1 MKAMTMESSINIE
14 QLQKIINLS
23 KKSVVKIIKQDMWS
37 TGVLCNVHFPDKK
50 TLPLLITCNHMLNEN
65 DISVGKKIDFS
76 LDNGKI
82 FYQILI
88 DETRKV
94 YTNKLYDITF
104 IEIKKNDG
112 LDISS
117 FLEVDPKIFF
127 YDEKEL
133 NNKQVCLLS
142 YPQGK
147 EFQFSNGKIIKL
159 MDDGHQILHLCSTT
173 YGCAGGPI
181 IDLDNNYVIAIH
193 RGANNKKLFNI
204 GIFVKKPLEEFNQI
218 NN

>member
-1 MKAMTMESSINIE
+1 MKMESFISIE
-14 QLQKIINLS
+14 QLQRIINLN
-23 KKSVVKIIKQDMWS
+23 KKSVVKILKQDMYS
-37 TGVLCNVHFPDKK
+37 TGVLCNVHLSDKK
-50 TLPLLITCNHMLNEN
+50 ILPLLMTCNHMLDEN

-76 LDNGKI
+76 LDNDKI
-82 FYQILI
+82 FYQLSV

-117 FLEVDPKIFF
+117 FLEVDPNIFSF
-127 YDEKEL
+127 HEIEL
-133 NNKQVCLLS
+133 NNKPVCLLS
-142 YPQGK
+142 YPK
-147 EFQFSNGKIIKL
+147 ERDLQFSNGKIIKL
-159 MDDGHQILHLCSTT
+159 MDEGHQILHLCNTT

-181 IDLDNNYVIAIH
+181 IDLNNNCVIAIH
-193 RGANNKKLFNI
+193 RGANDKKLYNI
-204 GIFVKKPLEEFNQI
+204 GIFIKKPLEEFSKI